1 MLKGKNAVIT
11 GARRGI
17 GRATA
22 ECFAKYGANIW
33 ACARKPDESFEQ
45 DMAGLAQKYGV
56 WIKPAYFDL
65 ADSAELT
72 AAVRRILSEKLPVD
86 VLVNNAGMP
95 NGGTLFTTPI
105 AKLQEVFQVNFFA
118 QVALMQHFVKYML
131 RKKSGSIVN
140 VLSVQGLAH
149 NPGTLSYGSSKA
161 ALVWAT
167 RSCAKELAP
176 HGVRVNGVA
185 PGLTDTYMGH
195 YRKPAETE
203 KVLSRIPMGR
213 MANPVEIA
221 EAIAFLASDRASYIT
236 GEILVADGGNL

>member
-33 ACARKPDESFEQ
+33 ACARKPDEAFEQ

-86 VLVNNAGMP
+86 VLVNGP
-95 NGGTLFTTPI
+95 FPP
-105 AKLQEVFQVNFFA
+105 
-118 QVALMQHFVKYML
+118 
-131 RKKSGSIVN
+131 
-140 VLSVQGLAH
+140 SVSW
-149 NPGTLSYGSSKA
+149 TC
-161 ALVWAT
+161 W
-167 RSCAKELAP
+167 
-176 HGVRVNGVA
+176 
-185 PGLTDTYMGH
+185 
-195 YRKPAETE
+195 
-203 KVLSRIPMGR
+203 
-213 MANPVEIA
+213 
-221 EAIAFLASDRASYIT
+221 
-236 GEILVADGGNL
+236 